1 MPAHAVCYGHANRRE
16 VFNETTD
23 YTSDS
28 RNEDT
33 REEQI
38 HRNQAVIELLNAWE
52 QEDAEE
58 QRETVEYLI
67 RVLDEDRTSSRPLF
81 PPNP

>member
-1 MPAHAVCYGHANRRE
+1 MKQP
-16 VFNETTD
+16 TT
-23 YTSDS
+23 SSNS

-33 REEQI
+33 RKEQI

-52 QEDAEE
+52 QEDEEE
-58 QRETVEYLI
+58 QRETVEYLM

>member
-1 MPAHAVCYGHANRRE
+1 MKQPGTSTNNRE
-16 VFNETTD
+16 E
-23 YTSDS
+23 
-28 RNEDT
+28 EEE

-38 HRNQAVIELLNAWE
+38 RRNRAVIDLLNAWE

-58 QRETVEYLI
+58 QRETVEYLM

-81 PPNP
+81 PD